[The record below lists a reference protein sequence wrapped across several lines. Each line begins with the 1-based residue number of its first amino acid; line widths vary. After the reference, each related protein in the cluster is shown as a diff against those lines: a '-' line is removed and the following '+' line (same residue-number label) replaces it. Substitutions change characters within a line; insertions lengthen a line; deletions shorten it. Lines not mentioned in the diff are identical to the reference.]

1 MGYAVMKDQENTKIS
16 YHALLLL
23 GAVLEIRR
31 EGRGRL
37 DFLKQA
43 GHVDGIHRLDLGLRH
58 QNACPCAQYA
68 PRTHKHFGVGEVR
81 EHDDAGEDHR
91 DDLQSINNVLAGL
104 TMSSWHKEQHHNK
117 SKEMKN

>member
-1 MGYAVMKDQENTKIS
+1 MQLGYAVMKGQENTTLS
-16 YHALLLL
+16 YHALLLM
-23 GAVLEIRR
+23 GAALEIRR

-68 PRTHKHFGVGEVR
+68 LRTHKHVGVGEVR
-81 EHDDAGEDHR
+81 EDDDAVEDQR
-91 DDLQSINNVLAGL
+91 DDLQSIDNVLAGL
-104 TMSSWHKEQHHNK
+104 TMIS
-117 SKEMKN
+117 